1 MDAAPI
7 SLIQDAG
14 WLSTQLALASR
25 RYRTRDEPVLGVL
38 WWYSASLV
46 LLGPVVESSADPA
59 SVTLLVEPDGRVL
72 SATASSLCTNPGPR
86 LREVISASVGSLS
99 GLTGA
104 SERALWAITTD
115 SLANRVLWASGRP
128 ADAVALARA
137 VGPELPVPRFVE
149 VGGRT
154 VVRRASC
161 CLVYETPGADKCVSC
176 PRQTPADRMARLARG
191 V

>member
-14 WLSTQLALASR
+14 WLSSQIALASR
-25 RYRTRDEPVLGVL
+25 RYRTRDELVLGVL

-59 SVTLLVEPDGRVL
+59 SVTLMVEPDGRVL
-72 SATASSLCTNPGPR
+72 SATASTLCRDPGPR
-86 LREVISASVGSLS
+86 LREVIAASVGALS
-99 GLTGA
+99 DLTGA

-176 PRQTPADRMARLARG
+176 PRQTPADRLARLG
-191 V
+191 MI

>member
-7 SLIQDAG
+7 SLIQDVG
-14 WLSTQLALASR
+14 WLSSQIALAAR
-25 RYRTRDEPVLGVL
+25 RYRTRDQAVLGVL

-59 SVTLLVEPDGRVL
+59 SVKVLVEPDGRVL
-72 SATASSLCTNPGPR
+72 SATASALCRDPGPR
-86 LREVISASVGSLS
+86 LRKVISASAGALS
-99 GLTGA
+99 SLTGA
-104 SERALWAITTD
+104 PERALWAITTD
-115 SLANRVLWASGRP
+115 SLANRVLWAGGRP
-128 ADAVALARA
+128 DDAVALARA

-161 CLVYETPGADKCVSC
+161 CLVYETPGAEKCVSC
-176 PRQTPADRMARLARG
+176 PRQTPADRMARLG
-191 V
+191 MI